1 MNSATLDALVA
12 WIGAHPILAGVVI
25 FLVAFCDAVVILG
38 FAVPAAPI
46 LFAVGTLVGIG
57 TIDATYAVLSAAAGA
72 FCGDGVSYLFGHHYG
87 DRLRRMWPF
96 SRRPEWIEQGEVF
109 FRRHGLKG
117 IVIAR
122 YVGAVRPLVPAI
134 AGMLHMRPL
143 RYALPSGFASLTWA
157 LIFIAPGW
165 IFGASIDL
173 FSAIAGRLAIV
184 LAILLALLV
193 LIYFVVNWLYRWF
206 APRTASM
213 LERALA
219 WSHRH
224 PVLGRFSE
232 ALIDPNQP
240 ESASLA
246 LLAMLLIAAGWA
258 FFSLLFTLPGGG
270 EALPVD
276 LAVHRAFFGLRT
288 PLADHLLAMLA
299 ALGDWQ
305 VLGPASALV
314 FAWLLWRRRRV
325 AAWHW
330 LAALAFGLAL
340 VAALGFLLDLPKPPA
355 ATAVAG
361 FSFPSG
367 PVTMATVV
375 YGFFAVLIARELP
388 GRKRTWPYVLAG
400 LLIALIG
407 FARLYFGAHWL
418 SDVVGGI
425 LLGMGWIALL
435 GLAYRRRVTRSFWIR
450 PIALLFFTA
459 IAIAGVW
466 HGNRSAGETLV
477 RFDPPQIFE
486 RLPQTQWWRH
496 EWARLP
502 VRRNEFRTRSA
513 WPLNLQ
519 YAGSLVTLQHRLE
532 RAGWQN
538 APSTSWANLLRSL
551 DKRADANTLP
561 VLPAS
566 HNGRA
571 DALLMSR
578 LDPDGTRHVLHLW
591 PSPLRVLPGDVPVWQ
606 GTVARMRVERRFG
619 VFSFWRTE
627 ATQDET
633 RRSLA
638 ALAADLRDFGQR
650 TAARENG
657 ELQVLLLRSPA
668 TSRASDAAAAAS
680 PATAR
685 PGPRALAPG
694 PSRSGILELRQPL
707 HDARQPRMA
716 VVALQ

>member
-1 MNSATLDALVA
+1 MNSATLEALVA
-12 WIGAHPILAGVVI
+12 WIAAHPLLAGVVI

-46 LFAVGTLVGIG
+46 LFAVGTLVGLG

-72 FCGDGVSYLFGHHYG
+72 FCGDGISYLFGRHYG

-96 SRRPEWIEQGEVF
+96 SRHPEWLDQGEVF

-134 AGMLHMRPL
+134 AGMLRMRAL
-143 RYALPSGFASLTWA
+143 QYSLPSAFASISWA

-173 FSAIAGRLAIV
+173 FAAIAGRLAIV
-184 LAILLALLV
+184 LAVLLGTLV
-193 LIYFVVNWLYRWF
+193 LIYFAVTLLYRYF

-224 PVLGRFSE
+224 PILGRFSE
-232 ALIDPNQP
+232 ALIDPNRP

-246 LLAMLLIAAGWA
+246 LLAMLLIVAGWA
-258 FFSLLFTLPGGG
+258 FFSLLVMLAGNGEPLP
-270 EALPVD
+270 LD
-276 LAVHRAFFGLRT
+276 LQVHHAMFGLRT
-288 PLADHLLAMLA
+288 PLADHLMAMLA

-305 VLGPASALV
+305 VLAPASLLV
-314 FAWLLWRRRRV
+314 FAWLLWRRRRI

-330 LAALAFGLAL
+330 LAAIGFGLAL
-340 VAALGFLLDLPKPPA
+340 VAVLGFLLDMPKPPL

-388 GRKRTWPYVLAG
+388 GRRRAWPYVLAG
-400 LLIALIG
+400 LLVTMVG

-418 SDVVGGI
+418 SDVLGGA
-425 LLGMGWIALL
+425 LLGLVWIALL

-450 PIALLFFTA
+450 PIALLFFVA
-459 IAIAGVW
+459 VAIAGVW
-466 HGNRSAGETLV
+466 HGNRSVDDTLA
-477 RFDPPQIFE
+477 RFDPPQMRE
-486 RLPQTQWWRH
+486 DVPAARW
-496 EWARLP
+496 WARDWESLP
-502 VRRNEFRTRSA
+502 ARRNEFHGRSA
-513 WPLNLQ
+513 WPLNVQ
-519 YAGSLVTLQHRLE
+519 YAGTLSSLQRELE
-532 RAGWQN
+532 RQGWE
-538 APSTSWANLLRSL
+538 PANLGGWDALLRSL
-551 DKRADANTLP
+551 DKDADPATLP

-566 HNGRA
+566 HNGRG

-578 LDPDGTRHVLHLW
+578 AGRVADTRDVLHLW
-591 PSPLRVLPGDVPVWQ
+591 PSPLRLQPGDVPVWQ
-606 GTVARMRVERRFG
+606 GTIATLRFERRLG
-619 VFSFWRTE
+619 VFSLWRVDPNE
-627 ATQDET
+627 RHA
-633 RRSLA
+633 RRRL
-638 ALAADLRDFGQR
+638 ALA
-650 TAARENG
+650 TAAFAQRESKREGGG
-657 ELQVLLLRSPA
+657 EPVLLL
-668 TSRASDAAAAAS
+668 
-680 PATAR
+680 
-685 PGPRALAPG
+685 
-694 PSRSGILELRQPL
+694 
-707 HDARQPRMA
+707 QPR
-716 VVALQ
+716 

>member
-12 WIGAHPILAGVVI
+12 WIGAHPILAGAVI

-46 LFAVGTLVGIG
+46 LFAVGTLIGLG

-72 FCGDGVSYLFGHHYG
+72 FCGDGISYLFGHHYG
-87 DRLRRMWPF
+87 NRLRRMWPF
-96 SRRPEWIEQGEVF
+96 SRHPEWIDQGEVF

-134 AGMLHMRPL
+134 AGMLKMRPL
-143 RYALPSGFASLTWA
+143 RYALPSGFASITWA

-165 IFGASIDL
+165 IFGASIEL
-173 FSAIAGRLAIV
+173 FSAIAGRLAMV
-184 LAILLALLV
+184 LGILLAVLL
-193 LIYFVVNWLYRWF
+193 LIYFLTTWLYRWF

-232 ALIDPNQP
+232 ALIDPNRP

-258 FFSLLFTLPGGG
+258 FFSLLFALPGKDQPLPLDLSVHH
-270 EALPVD
+270 ALF
-276 LAVHRAFFGLRT
+276 ALRT
-288 PLADHLLAMLA
+288 PLADHLMAMLA

-305 VLGPASALV
+305 VLAPASTLV

-330 LAALAFGLAL
+330 LAALGFGLAL

-375 YGFFAVLIARELP
+375 YGFFAVLIAREMP
-388 GRKRTWPYVLAG
+388 GRKRAWPYVLAG
-400 LLIALIG
+400 LLVALVG

-418 SDVVGGI
+418 SDVSGGI

-435 GLAYRRRVTRSFWIR
+435 GLAYRRRVTRSFWVR
-450 PIALLFFTA
+450 PIATLFF
-459 IAIAGVW
+459 IAIAVAGIW
-466 HGNRSAGETLV
+466 HGNRSAPDTLA
-477 RFDPPQIFE
+477 RFDPPQVRE
-486 RLPQTQWWRH
+486 DVAHAGWWGGDWQRLP
-496 EWARLP
+496 A
-502 VRRNEFRTRSA
+502 RRNEFRNRSA
-513 WPLNLQ
+513 WPLNVQ
-519 YAGSLVTLQHRLE
+519 YAGSLQAMRRRLE
-532 RAGWQN
+532 RAGWEA
-538 APSTSWANLLRSL
+538 APPTSWATLLHSL
-551 DKRADANTLP
+551 DKRADARSLP

-566 HNGRA
+566 HNGRG

-578 LDPDGTRHVLHLW
+578 LAPDGRRDVLHLW
-591 PSPLRVLPGDVPVWQ
+591 SSPLRLQPGAVPVWQ
-606 GTVARMRVERRFG
+606 GTTARLALQRRLGLFSLWETEPARDG
-619 VFSFWRTE
+619 VLDLLAGDLPGFDRREVDRE
-627 ATQDET
+627 AGD
-633 RRSLA
+633 
-638 ALAADLRDFGQR
+638 G
-650 TAARENG
+650 
-657 ELQVLLLRSPA
+657 QVLLLRSPA
-668 TSRASDAAAAAS
+668 ARRAMDGAP
-680 PATAR
+680 PA
-685 PGPRALAPG
+685 PR
-694 PSRSGILELRQPL
+694 
-707 HDARQPRMA
+707 
-716 VVALQ
+716 